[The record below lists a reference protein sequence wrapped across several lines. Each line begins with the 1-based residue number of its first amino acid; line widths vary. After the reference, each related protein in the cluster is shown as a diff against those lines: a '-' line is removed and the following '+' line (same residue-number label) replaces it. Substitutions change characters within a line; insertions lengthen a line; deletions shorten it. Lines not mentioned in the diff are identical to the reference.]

1 MLDWSYSCKIAF
13 VRGNLAYCPWKCTW
27 DSNPTIDMRTKK
39 KALLC
44 HVLCIWSKPR
54 EIPKKNIS
62 VRRKVCWST
71 ASSLRRRCR
80 HWSKRL
86 YLFLCFAKVA
96 PIPLSV
102 HSRYCPDLLKS
113 KLFDRLQF
121 RESCRRQLAQIS
133 AVSYAACFV
142 RQSFIAVLR
151 SSQPLPSVS
160 WLLLS
165 GHSFFVHGTSSAA
178 EQATKMMFVELYI
191 GLSVILT
198 SVSTD
203 QPRAM
208 KILLFSCWRCSSTAI
223 ISKNLKSNPM
233 AKECARKKCHCAVI
247 EIISCFPNLRFRNLM
262 NVRWFYVSMLCISVG
277 GRASK
282 FQCWSFRWVVFVVT
296 RTSVANVWL
305 LHRVVMV

>member
-151 SSQPLPSVS
+151 SSQP
-160 WLLLS
+160 
-165 GHSFFVHGTSSAA
+165 
-178 EQATKMMFVELYI
+178 
-191 GLSVILT
+191 
-198 SVSTD
+198 
-203 QPRAM
+203 
-208 KILLFSCWRCSSTAI
+208 FSCRLYPDCYYQDTHFSCMELRLRQSRRQKWCLWNCILVCLSS
-223 ISKNLKSNPM
+223 
-233 AKECARKKCHCAVI
+233 
-247 EIISCFPNLRFRNLM
+247 
-262 NVRWFYVSMLCISVG
+262 
-277 GRASK
+277 
-282 FQCWSFRWVVFVVT
+282 
-296 RTSVANVWL
+296 
-305 LHRVVMV
+305 